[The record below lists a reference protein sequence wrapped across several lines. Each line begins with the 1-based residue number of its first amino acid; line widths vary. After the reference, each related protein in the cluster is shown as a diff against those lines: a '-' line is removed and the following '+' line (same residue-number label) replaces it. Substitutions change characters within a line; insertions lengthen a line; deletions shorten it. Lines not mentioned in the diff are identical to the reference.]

1 MKTIDLSRRGGVVT
15 DTQPEIFPLPTGLL
29 PKDDLTNRKIDRVTV
44 LGWSGVKASSAGV
57 LWVVRCDCGSYT
69 FKRSHALKLGL
80 LINANIMCANCRQA
94 AHLEKGFTSPNCPP
108 ELRDKYYHDGAD
120 SWRNR
125 PDSDE

>member
-29 PKDDLTNRKIDRVTV
+29 PKDDLTNRKT
-44 LGWSGVKASSAGV
+44 
-57 LWVVRCDCGSYT
+57 
-69 FKRSHALKLGL
+69 
-80 LINANIMCANCRQA
+80 